1 MWGGRFSIAR
11 RSFSTRHEAARRELE
26 GLVPEELATFI
37 TDLDAGMETIRQ
49 DGLQSVAALCK
60 GVLIAD
66 LIAILASLDP
76 NMGDCDR

>member
-1 MWGGRFSIAR
+1 VHF
-11 RSFSTRHEAARRELE
+11 RSAS
-26 GLVPEELATFI
+26 LA
-37 TDLDAGMETIRQ
+37 M
-49 DGLQSVAALCK
+49 LQSVAALTK

>member
-1 MWGGRFSIAR
+1 MKSRGYLYGVGTGAR
-11 RSFSTRHEAARRELE
+11 KS
-26 GLVPEELATFI
+26 LVFFWTAVFLCS
-37 TDLDAGMETIRQ
+37 LM
-49 DGLQSVAALCK
+49 LQSVAALCS